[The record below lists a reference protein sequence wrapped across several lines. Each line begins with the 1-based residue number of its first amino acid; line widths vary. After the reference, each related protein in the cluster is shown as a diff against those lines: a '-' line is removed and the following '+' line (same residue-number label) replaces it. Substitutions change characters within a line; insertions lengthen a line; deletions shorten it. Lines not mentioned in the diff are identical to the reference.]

1 MSSADKLEK
10 IKERERERGREMARE
25 KIQHW
30 KKIAIIS
37 QATEM
42 LRNFIDT

>member
-10 IKERERERGREMARE
+10 IKERDRGRDGERENTTLEE
-25 KIQHW
+25 NC
-30 KKIAIIS
+30 IIS